1 METIL
6 KIEDLSVHFPIN
18 IGTVRAVEG
27 VNLGLQQGE
36 VMGLVGESGCGKST
50 LGFSILRLL
59 RPPVFHTQHQAR
71 SAEVDDHAGKSS

>member
-6 KIEDLSVHFPIN
+6 EIKDLTVHFPIS

-27 VNLGLQQGE
+27 VNLTLERGE

-50 LGFSILRLL
+50 LAFPS
-59 RPPVFHTQHQAR
+59 
-71 SAEVDDHAGKSS
+71 

>member
-1 METIL
+1 MEPIL
-6 KIEDLSVHFPIN
+6 EIENLSVHFPIN

-27 VNLGLQQGE
+27 VSLKIEPGE

-59 RPPVFHTQHQAR
+59 RPPGEIVEGR
-71 SAEVDDHAGKSS
+71 I